1 MLPPVDPPIPP
12 ELQKPSA
19 RHQASLG
26 HHRCNPSSLNLSPEL
41 IVNLQNTG
49 SRPYP
54 KSPRRSLLLLSESKG
69 VQTESESVTG
79 RHFPMLHPH
88 SHGDHLSVSSP
99 VDGRSES
106 SSTFDSNSS
115 PVTIIL
121 ERVTSLLSR
130 MTQADALT
138 LNNRLK
144 RQNLKGAD
152 VKHLSRITVGAI
164 LSDSAQLR
172 SQFRAYLE
180 DDNIPTSCSRKDLR
194 GLFKLFRE
202 CFEEM
207 GQMRVTLNDVIL
219 DPSLAP
225 KISEMALDSA
235 KAAERE
241 RQAAKGSSWINPL
254 AKLFGTAVTSNA
266 TDNSLPVKEAP
277 PMTRALSRGRD
288 TRQRAIV
295 VPKIAPALAST
306 ATTVNVDFS
315 SGVARS
321 VTTTHSQ
328 KFRPDE
334 MRRTVSSTTSPPP
347 TSQASFMG
355 LFAGAPRPG
364 PPADPWVVLPTP
376 STRRVNPPTLN
387 YDPSVNATIG
397 RSTMRNTARL
407 SQNVDAVIDIDS
419 LAQDNEDSVS
429 PLLQRTLMR
438 RGLSDSSIHSTF
450 LSQADEPLSPVSTR
464 QEAWPDRAGMLRT
477 LSRTVKTFT
486 SAAGSTLAAASSR
499 TADGGETPIS
509 SSPPHSS
516 RISETPEGA
525 KRIVPSSSSSPPG
538 ANPHSTSSIAV
549 FIPSLTSWTAAGET
563 LDNSGFTG
571 TPRDLH
577 KNWGGRET
585 RERDF

>member
-1 MLPPVDPPIPP
+1 MPP
-12 ELQKPSA
+12 ELQN
-19 RHQASLG
+19 HSLG
-26 HHRCNPSSLNLSPEL
+26 HQTSLGHYRRHPSSPNLSPEL
-41 IVNLQNTG
+41 IANRQNNTG
-49 SRPYP
+49 SPSSLKTP
-54 KSPRRSLLLLSESKG
+54 HKSLLLLSESRG
-69 VQTESESVTG
+69 VQTETDPVTSGESL
-79 RHFPMLHPH
+79 MLHPH
-88 SHGDHLSVSSP
+88 SHGDHLSVSYP
-99 VDGRSES
+99 ADGSES

-121 ERVTSLLSR
+121 ERITSLLSR

-144 RQNLKGAD
+144 RQHLKGAD
-152 VKHLSRITVGAI
+152 VKHLSRATVGAI
-164 LSDSAQLR
+164 LSDSSQLR

-202 CFEEM
+202 CFEQM
-207 GQMRVTLNDVIL
+207 GHMRVTLNDVIL

-225 KISEMALDSA
+225 KISEMALDPE

-254 AKLFGTAVTSNA
+254 AKLFGSTANNNA
-266 TDNSLPVKEAP
+266 TDSSLVKEAP

-295 VPKIAPALAST
+295 VPKMAPALAST

-321 VTTTHSQ
+321 VTTTHPET
-328 KFRPDE
+328 FRRDE
-334 MRRTVSSTTSPPP
+334 IRRTVSSTTTSPPP

-364 PPADPWVVLPTP
+364 PLADPWVVLPTS
-376 STRRVNPPTLN
+376 STKRVNPLDL
-387 YDPSVNATIG
+387 DPSVNATVG

-407 SQNVDAVIDIDS
+407 SQNVDAVIDVDS
-419 LAQDNEDSVS
+419 PIQDNEDSVA
-429 PLLQRTLMR
+429 PLLQRTLRR

-450 LSQADEPLSPVSTR
+450 MSQVDEPLPPVSTR
-464 QEAWPDRAGMLRT
+464 QEAWPDRTGMLRT

-486 SAAGSTLAAASSR
+486 SAAGSTLATASPQR
-499 TADGGETPIS
+499 ADGVETPIS
-509 SSPPHSS
+509 SSPPRPS
-516 RISETPEGA
+516 RIPETPGGA
-525 KRIVPSSSSSPPG
+525 KRIAPSSSSSPVRVH
-538 ANPHSTSSIAV
+538 PHSSIAA
-549 FIPSLTSWTAAGET
+549 FIPNLALTSWTAAGET
-563 LDNSGFTG
+563 LDASGFTG
-571 TPRDLH
+571 TPRDVNR
-577 KNWGGRET
+577 NWGGRET